1 MIYLSVSSCSR
12 RCISYLAFFMREE
25 IWSLRIYLRS
35 LASLLDSY
43 YIKL

>member
-1 MIYLSVSSCSR
+1 MISLRVYSCSR
-12 RCISYLAFFMREE
+12 RCISYLIFFMSEA
-25 IWSLRIYLRS
+25 IWSLRIYLCS